1 MSTLPISKEQEA
13 EAVARIWNMGI
24 QSLHPDAYGE
34 LEMSLQEMC
43 VNRHISYECV
53 AKHQIILSGKAEH
66 SSDCPTSVAPAMLP
80 GPCDC
85 DCPK

>member
-1 MSTLPISKEQEA
+1 MSKQPISKEQEA
-13 EAVARIWNMGI
+13 EAIARIWNMGMH
-24 QSLHPDAYGE
+24 SLHPDAYGE

-53 AKHQIILSGKAEH
+53 SKYQIILSGKDAH
-66 SSDCPTSVAPAMLP
+66 SSDCSTSASPAFLP

-85 DCPK
+85 NQ

>member
-1 MSTLPISKEQEA
+1 MSKLPISKEQEA
-13 EAVARIWNMGI
+13 EAVARIWNMGMH
-24 QSLHPDAYGE
+24 SLHPDAYEE

-66 SSDCPTSVAPAMLP
+66 SSDCLTSDAPAMLP

-85 DCPK
+85 DYSK